1 MAYISQSDVAK
12 RIGPDKLVQ
21 LTDNAGTGIVDSDR
35 VAEAIAYAEGTVE
48 SYART
53 RYVLPLP
60 VTQEVK
66 SRCLDLA
73 IFDLYK
79 DRATDADGVY
89 KVRKD
94 QHDAAIA
101 WLRSLQKGEAALDVA
116 AAAETA
122 TNPGSPDSVL
132 RGPSKHHESPFTRE
146 KLRAASRREDA
157 GPPAARASTE

>member
-1 MAYISQSDVAK
+1 MSYITQADIAK

-21 LTDNAGTGIVDSDR
+21 LTDNAGSGDVDHDR
-35 VAEAIAYAEGTVE
+35 VAEAVAYAEGTVE

-53 RYVLPLP
+53 RYQLPLP
-60 VTQEVK
+60 VTQQIK

-89 KVRKD
+89 KIRKD

-116 AAAETA
+116 ALAETA

-132 RGPSKHHESPFTRE
+132 SGPSKHHPDPFTHE
-146 KLRAASRREDA
+146 KLRNY
-157 GPPAARASTE
+157 